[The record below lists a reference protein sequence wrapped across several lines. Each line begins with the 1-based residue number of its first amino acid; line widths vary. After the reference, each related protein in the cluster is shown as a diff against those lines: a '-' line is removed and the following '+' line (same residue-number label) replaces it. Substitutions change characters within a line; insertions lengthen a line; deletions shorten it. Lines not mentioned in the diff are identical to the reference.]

1 MQAKRE
7 QCTHN
12 QCKLNIST
20 VCRLM
25 SSIAKALRNDYL
37 NVFFIFVLVFPLC
50 EEVNCVRVCVRVC
63 VCVSIYFFPFY
74 LVCSVFVCVPILWML
89 LKDLFWMNWNN
100 LMARKANKNQPP
112 FTSDCDCI
120 FTNSK
125 LLENGKTN
133 QIHKACFVF
142 SQICCVSCYIF
153 FVFTQK
159 IRLHIWINKL

>member
-37 NVFFIFVLVFPLC
+37 NVFFNFVLVFPLC

-63 VCVSIYFFPFY
+63 VCVSVFIFFLFILFALCLCVCLFRECCLRIYFGW
-74 LVCSVFVCVPILWML
+74 IEIIW
-89 LKDLFWMNWNN
+89 WHE
-100 LMARKANKNQPP
+100 
-112 FTSDCDCI
+112 
-120 FTNSK
+120 K
-125 LLENGKTN
+125 LTKTN
-133 QIHKACFVF
+133 HPLHLIAIVYLQIPNCWKTAKPAKYTKLALYSHKYVVF
-142 SQICCVSCYIF
+142 LAIF
-153 FVFTQK
+153 FLCSPGNSITYLNQ
-159 IRLHIWINKL
+159 